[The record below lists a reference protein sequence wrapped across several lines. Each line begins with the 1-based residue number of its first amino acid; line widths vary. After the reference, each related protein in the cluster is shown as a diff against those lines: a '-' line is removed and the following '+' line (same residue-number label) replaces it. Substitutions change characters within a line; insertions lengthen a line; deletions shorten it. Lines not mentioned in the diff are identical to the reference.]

1 MVLSKNCTRKGK
13 QKKKKKK
20 KNEQKNATT
29 KKLFG
34 KSQKVQT
41 STGQWNKKSFII
53 VRLLCCGFWSLWR
66 SDRNK
71 GTIFENEPF

>member
-20 KNEQKNATT
+20 KKNKKKNATT

-41 STGQWNKKSFII
+41 STGQ
-53 VRLLCCGFWSLWR
+53 
-66 SDRNK
+66 
-71 GTIFENEPF
+71 

>member
-20 KNEQKNATT
+20 KKEKKNDTT

-41 STGQWNKKSFII
+41 STGQ
-53 VRLLCCGFWSLWR
+53 
-66 SDRNK
+66 
-71 GTIFENEPF
+71 